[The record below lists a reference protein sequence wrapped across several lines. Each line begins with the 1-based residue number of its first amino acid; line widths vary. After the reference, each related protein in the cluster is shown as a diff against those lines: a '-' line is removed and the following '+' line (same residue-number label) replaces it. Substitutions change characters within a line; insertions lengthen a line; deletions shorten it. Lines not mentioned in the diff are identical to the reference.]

1 MANIKCLEIL
11 LPSFDEKMFLTDILL
26 APTHGNAQL
35 ELRIFL
41 FNSTWKYVLEA
52 YYVSSWFLVICW
64 WLLAIRNTQSIGAW
78 WRERMTDYE
87 VIIWQWFSKCGSPTG
102 KISTTW
108 EFMRVATRIS
118 ESEAMGA
125 VSAISFHRP
134 SKWLWYML
142 KFENHA
148 ST

>member
-52 YYVSSWFLVICW
+52 YYVSSTVLIPGDM
-64 WLLAIRNTQSIGAW
+64 LMA
-78 WRERMTDYE
+78 
-87 VIIWQWFSKCGSPTG
+87 FSYKKYT
-102 KISTTW
+102 I
-108 EFMRVATRIS
+108 
-118 ESEAMGA
+118 
-125 VSAISFHRP
+125 H
-134 SKWLWYML
+134 
-142 KFENHA
+142 
-148 ST
+148 